1 VSAERWRTDGD
12 GGAIL
17 VQVFVER
24 MLELAFAGL
33 CLAER
38 S

>member
-1 VSAERWRTDGD
+1 VERWRTDED
-12 GGAIL
+12 GGAVL
-17 VQVFVER
+17 VEVFVEE